1 MDRNSALTGATTYQ
15 AIVIALVAAGIIS
28 IGIMSVC
35 YRRRRRERWESTV
48 RAGLDRARYRHGFGD
63 VLGPDGSGE
72 DDVGEKPIL
81 FDVDIGGEGDDWV
94 VSLTLTPEIISVRCD
109 CWVSG
114 RDC

>member
-63 VLGPDGSGE
+63 NLGPDGSGE
-72 DDVGEKPIL
+72 DELGEKPVL

-94 VSLTLTPEIISVRCD
+94 VSPILTGLGFVPMAYF
-109 CWVSG
+109 G
-114 RDC
+114 RLD